1 MKSFCT
7 CSILCIILP
16 SPGILLLNNQDD
28 HFYYFYL
35 HKAKT
40 YLLYLLPQYDCFATI
55 EEKTIPW
62 DVLPHQ
68 YNVQGCSSVL
78 MSVSSKKLHTIW
90 MHVGFA
96 FECKCVCSWV
106 WIRGVHC
113 SVDQSAVISFKPF
126 LSPFCS
132 MAYSAFIWITSK
144 TKLGKT
150 EAGISQ
156 FSFYPPVFK
165 NANIWHSE

>member
-1 MKSFCT
+1 MYYVIRYPVIKQPKLSF
-7 CSILCIILP
+7 
-16 SPGILLLNNQDD
+16 LLL
-28 HFYYFYL
+28 
-35 HKAKT
+35 
-40 YLLYLLPQYDCFATI
+40 LLAQGNELIIIFITSIWLFRHRWGIDRSLRRSAPPI
-55 EEKTIPW
+55 
-62 DVLPHQ
+62 HR
-68 YNVQGCSSVL
+68 GCSSVL
-78 MSVSSKKLHTIW
+78 MSVSSKKSHTIW

-96 FECKCVCSWV
+96 FESKCVCIWV
-106 WIRGVHC
+106 WIREVHC
-113 SVDQSAVISFKPF
+113 SVDQSAAVISFKPF

-165 NANIWHSE
+165 NANIWHSK